1 MKGKLQVLMQQAWWQ
16 VWHSAVPLNVYK
28 QEDADRSFL
37 TKENRNFFCSFVSFV
52 SRWLRIETFTWKAE
66 WQVLTLNSFLILNV
80 CPWDKKLTLNE
91 ISRSTIY
98 LRYVYF
104 TYQLSIHLKKM
115 VYLFLCHPQ
124 VYLQKKQAINTMIK
138 NVKVPSRGWRST
150 L

>member
-16 VWHSAVPLNVYK
+16 VWHSAVPLSVYK
-28 QEDADRSFL
+28 QEDADGSFL
-37 TKENRNFFCSFVSFV
+37 TKENRIVSLFICFICF
-52 SRWLRIETFTWKAE
+52 SLTENQNFTWKAE
-66 WQVLTLNSFLILNV
+66 WQVLTLNSFLILNF

-91 ISRSTIY
+91 ISRSAIY

-104 TYQLSIHLKKM
+104 AYQLSIHLKKM

-124 VYLQKKQAINTMIK
+124 VYLRKKQAINTMIK